1 MKPDNRLVT
10 FIGSPKSLHTMPQE
24 HNSCQLSE
32 GLSNVE
38 VTERADL
45 EECDPQSLCKSL
57 GVLGGHLTL
66 IGQVKPVSHQDLGN
80 TGCMLGNT

>member
-1 MKPDNRLVT
+1 
-10 FIGSPKSLHTMPQE
+10 MPQE
-24 HNSCQLSE
+24 HNSCQLRE

-57 GVLGGHLTL
+57 GVFGGHLTL